1 MKIQIRLVS
10 FLLIAISAVALV
22 AACSSGDGSG
32 GGGSVGT
39 APSAAPAQPQAP
51 AAAAAPEG
59 VRPNTL
65 APLTAPSASAP
76 VAPSS
81 VVVGPAAVK
90 RLVIAVPAPLNE
102 SNAGIGITG
111 TSGWQL
117 GPMYEWVASV
127 DPATGAYTPMLA
139 EEWTLT
145 NETIKFKFREG
156 VQFHN
161 GWGEMTAY
169 DFQDAV
175 RDAMHVDN
183 DSSDQYRRN
192 IDNVVVLNNRE
203 AVLNLKQINV
213 TLFRNLSQFVGGF
226 EFMSSKNFDAMG
238 DYPGLD
244 DQPMAGTGA
253 YQFLERSEGSYV
265 RFKRVPYQ
273 HWRATPEFE
282 ELELRFISEEFTRLA
297 ALQVGEVHVTPLA
310 TDLHRVAFGDG
321 MQLIKGTIPAKRTVM
336 QFLCCVLKD
345 RNDPSQGYHHPDVP
359 MQNIKVRRALSKAID
374 RDKLNQALF
383 GGGGEL
389 LITMGYNERSDG
401 WNPEWA
407 TRYPEQ
413 FGYDPAAARSLLAEA
428 GYGPNNPYEVNVVLA
443 TSYRGLPEGQDM
455 MLAMVGMIEDIG
467 VKVKLE
473 TMDGNAK
480 ASKIRAN
487 EMDNHLDLRQTSSD
501 LFTNVFIYGSQF
513 SRTPSVFIIP
523 RLNELHVAA
532 RGTMDQAEH
541 TKIFREVG
549 DLMFDNNQNIP
560 LLWIPNS
567 LMYNP
572 EIVAGWDFPGSMV
585 AQYSHFDSVKAA
597 R

>member
-1 MKIQIRLVS
+1 VKIRVRLVA
-10 FLLIAISAVALV
+10 FLLVAISAVALV
-22 AACSSGDGSG
+22 AACSSGDGG
-32 GGGSVGT
+32 GGAVGT
-39 APSAAPAQPQAP
+39 APSPSQIQQPQAP
-51 AAAAAPEG
+51 AAAAAPEAI
-59 VRPNTL
+59 RPSTL
-65 APLTAPSASAP
+65 APLTAPAASAP
-76 VAPSS
+76 VAQSAAMQ
-81 VVVGPAAVK
+81 GAAAVE

-102 SNAGIGITG
+102 SNAATGITG

-139 EEWTLT
+139 EEWALT

-169 DFQDAV
+169 DFEHAV
-175 RDAMHVDN
+175 RDAMHGEN
-183 DSSDQYRRN
+183 PGSDQYRRN

-203 AVLNLKQINV
+203 AVLNLKRINV

-226 EFMSSKNFDAMG
+226 EFMSSKNFDAVG
-238 DYPGLD
+238 EYPGMD

-273 HWRATPEFE
+273 HWRANAEFE

-297 ALQVGEVHVTPLA
+297 ALQVGEIHITPLA
-310 TDLHRVAFGDG
+310 TDLHGVALGDG
-321 MQLIKGTIPAKRTVM
+321 MQLIKGTIPAKRTAVE
-336 QFLCCVLKD
+336 FLCCFLKD
-345 RNDPSQGYHHPDVP
+345 REDPSQGYHHPDVP
-359 MQNIKVRRALSKAID
+359 MQDIKVRRALSKAIN
-374 RDKLNQALF
+374 RDKLSQALF

-480 ASKIRAN
+480 SAKLRAN
-487 EMDNHLDLRQTSSD
+487 KMDNHLDLKVTSSD
-501 LFTNVFIYGSQF
+501 LFTNVFIYGSQYA
-513 SRTPSVFIIP
+513 RTPGVFIIP
-523 RLNELHVAA
+523 RLNELHLAA

-560 LLWIPNS
+560 LLWIPNT

-572 EIVAGWDFPGSMV
+572 GIVADWVFPGSMV
-585 AQYSHFDSVKAA
+585 AQYSHFDSVEAA

>member
-1 MKIQIRLVS
+1 MMHIQPRLFV
-10 FLLIAISAVALV
+10 FLLVAVSAITLV
-22 AACSSGDGSG
+22 AACSSGDDD
-32 GGGSVGT
+32 GGSTT
-39 APSAAPAQPQAP
+39 ATASSAPIQPQAP
-51 AAAAAPEG
+51 AAALAPEA
-59 VRPNTL
+59 VRPSTL
-65 APLTAPSASAP
+65 APLSAPAASAP
-76 VAPSS
+76 VSRPSDAMEGS
-81 VVVGPAAVK
+81 AAVK
-90 RLVIAVPAPLNE
+90 RLVIGVPAPLNE
-102 SNAGIGITG
+102 FNAGIGITG

-139 EEWTLT
+139 EKWTLT
-145 NETIKFKFREG
+145 NDTINFKFRED

-169 DFQDAV
+169 DFEDSV

-183 DSSDQYRRN
+183 TSSAQYRAA
-192 IDNVVVLNNRE
+192 IDSVEVLNDRE
-203 AVLNLKQINV
+203 AIVNLKTINV
-213 TLFRNLSQFVGGF
+213 TLFRNISQFVGGF
-226 EFMSSKNFDAMG
+226 EFMSSKNFDEVG

-244 DQPMAGTGA
+244 DHPMAGTGP

-265 RFKRVPYQ
+265 RFKRVAYE
-273 HWRATPEFE
+273 HWRAAPEFE

-297 ALQVGEVHVTPLA
+297 ALQVGEIHITPLA
-310 TDLHRVAFGDG
+310 TDLQPVAFGDG
-321 MQLIKGTIPAKRTVM
+321 MKSIKGTIPAKRTVV
-336 QFLCCVLKD
+336 QFLCCVLND
-345 RNDPSQGYHHPDVP
+345 RTDPSQGYFHPDVP
-359 MQNIKVRRALSKAID
+359 MQDIKVRRALSKAID

-383 GGGGEL
+383 GGGGDL
-389 LITMGYNERSDG
+389 LYNMGYNERSDG
-401 WNPEWA
+401 WNPEWK

-428 GYGPNNPYEVNVVLA
+428 GYNSGNPYEVQVVLHP
-443 TSYRGLPEGQDM
+443 TYRGLPEGQDM
-455 MLAMVGMIEDIG
+455 LLAMVGMIEDIG

-480 ASKIRAN
+480 NAKIRAN

-501 LFTNVFIYGSQF
+501 LFTNVFIYGSQY
-513 SRTPSVFIIP
+513 SRTPSVYVIP
-523 RLNELHVAA
+523 RLNELHLAA
-532 RGTMDQAEH
+532 RGTMDQTEH

-567 LMYNP
+567 LIYNP
-572 EIVAGWDFPGSMV
+572 DIVSGWDFPGSMV
-585 AQYSHFDSVKAA
+585 AQYSHFDSVRAT